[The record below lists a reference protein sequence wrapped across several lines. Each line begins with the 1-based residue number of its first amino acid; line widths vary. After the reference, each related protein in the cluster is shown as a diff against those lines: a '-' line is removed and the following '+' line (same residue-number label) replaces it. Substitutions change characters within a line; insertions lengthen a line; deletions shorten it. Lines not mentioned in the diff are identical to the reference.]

1 MIESKFIRSQFAS
14 LQNEERKFRDKVC
27 NEIFALVAGNSGNKT
42 LGILVDD
49 GPTRVS
55 SWDDEVDEVVVAC
68 TTTHIIIDEA
78 GNESAV
84 EFKDVSTETL
94 VDTYTALETQIPG
107 GVNVE
112 DFSDLIK

>member
-1 MIESKFIRSQFAS
+1 MKYSESIRIELSK
-14 LQNEERKFRDKVC
+14 LQREERKFRDKVC
-27 NEIFALVAGNSGNKT
+27 SEIFALVAGNSGSDKS
-42 LGILVDD
+42 GILIDD

-78 GNESAV
+78 GNESSV

-94 VDTYTALETQIPG
+94 VDTYAALEAQITD

-112 DFSDLIK
+112 DFSDVIK